1 MSFEN
6 LLAFLLAS
14 TIIEI
19 TPGPNMGYLAVV
31 SLGEGRRAGFLT
43 VLGIALGLATIGTAS
58 AMGLAGIVANSPLAY
73 EVLRWSGVAFMLYL
87 AFDAWR
93 SGDEE
98 AIEHSSA
105 AHFRRGLVTNLLNPK
120 AAIFFITVIPA
131 FLPEGVENLAANLL
145 LVSIYVAVATIIH
158 GGIVLLAGS
167 LAPFLTDPER
177 SRRIRRVLAILL
189 ACVAIWFGFSTA
201 NPG

>member
-1 MSFEN
+1 MSLET
-6 LLAFLLAS
+6 LLAFVLAS
-14 TIIEI
+14 SIIEI

-58 AMGLAGIVANSPLAY
+58 AMGLAGIVSNSPLAY
-73 EVLRWSGVAFMLYL
+73 EFLRWSGVIFMLYL
-87 AFDAWR
+87 AYDAWR
-93 SGDEE
+93 SGNEE
-98 AIEHSSA
+98 EVRHSSV

-120 AAIFFITVIPA
+120 AAIFFLTVIPA
-131 FLPEGVENLAANLL
+131 FLPGEVENLAANLL
-145 LVSIYVAVATIIH
+145 LVAIYVAVATVIH
-158 GGIVLLAGS
+158 GGIVLLADS
-167 LAPFLTDPER
+167 LAPFLTDPQR
-177 SRRIRRVLAILL
+177 SLRIRRLLAVLL